1 MVFRIKKRFSP
12 EYRPERYI
20 KTQFLEVTLTNR
32 LNFNLTGALVNV
44 EDNIDNNGND
54 DWDKNLKLGLTY
66 RLK

>member
-1 MVFRIKKRFSP
+1 
-12 EYRPERYI
+12 
-20 KTQFLEVTLTNR
+20 VTLTNR